1 MVREPES
8 LARPFARHSVNGI
21 IIFLFPPE
29 HFVNYR
35 AALQ

>member
-8 LARPFARHSVNGI
+8 LARPFARVNGI

-29 HFVNYR
+29 HFVNYQ